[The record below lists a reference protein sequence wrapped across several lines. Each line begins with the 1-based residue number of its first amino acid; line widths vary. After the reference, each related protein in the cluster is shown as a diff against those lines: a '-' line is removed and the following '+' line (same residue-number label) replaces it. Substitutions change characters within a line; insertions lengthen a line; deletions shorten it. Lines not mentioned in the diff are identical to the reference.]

1 MINATNHL
9 LSKMKAQSN
18 LIIPCPFNLV
28 NLTTLI
34 QEISGFF
41 IVESHVLESA
51 GTFRSPQD
59 VEELWDTLV
68 KGLTAGVEKALSTE
82 SDPDVFLKT
91 KECLIGFLMTLE
103 VRDVFVPIA
112 HCLIECARHRRTLRA
127 PYIPFYHFFLKNM
140 HGCSRP
146 SLALNLTL

>member
-1 MINATNHL
+1 
-9 LSKMKAQSN
+9 MKAQSN
-18 LIIPCPFNLV
+18 LIIPSPFNLV

-68 KGLTAGVEKALSTE
+68 KGLTAGVERALSTE
-82 SDPDVFLKT
+82 SEPDVFLKT

-103 VRDVFVPIA
+103 VRDV
-112 HCLIECARHRRTLRA
+112 
-127 PYIPFYHFFLKNM
+127 
-140 HGCSRP
+140 
-146 SLALNLTL
+146 LALILDCLMVC